1 MIHDAGTRTPR
12 STPSTA
18 NRYDPTNRYEPP
30 PTPLTQDRNGYWF
43 PMLLFGLLILA
54 APWVYQ
60 TSGPSDVDS
69 VWNPA
74 VGSSPQISGL
84 AFAPLQQFG
93 TCDAALGDPMS
104 VALYWFCVVMF
115 GPLVS
120 LLWYHRRARR
130 SGLAPQTGWH
140 LLYASTSL
148 ALYVVLFPVIE
159 FVMLHMPDSSAGTL
173 SRSSVLLFDLLT
185 VAGFV
190 AGLAIAAVAAV
201 PRRFG
206 RRLSSRRWT
215 VAGLGMLLA
224 IASAAT
230 MEFLTYLQPRNSYA
244 ALLIIAVGLLALSLV
259 ERGRVCVVVAA
270 LFTVTALVVNLVGAG
285 AAAGWFGVSD
295 ESWSSMGTAFANLV
309 LPAAILLI
317 GGLVGVAAMVVNR
330 RRPVRGTAVPGVTMM

>member
-1 MIHDAGTRTPR
+1 MIHDAGTRAR
-12 STPSTA
+12 PSTA
-18 NRYDPTNRYEPP
+18 NPYELPP
-30 PTPLTQDRNGYWF
+30 APLTQDRNGYWF

-54 APWVYQ
+54 APLVYQ

-115 GPLVS
+115 GPLIS
-120 LLWYHRRARR
+120 LVWYHLRARR
-130 SGLAPQTGWH
+130 SGSAPQTGWH
-140 LLYASTSL
+140 MLYASTSL

-159 FVMLHMPDSSAGTL
+159 FVMLRMPENSSSTL
-173 SRSSVLLFDLLT
+173 SRGSVLLLDLLT

-215 VAGLGMLLA
+215 VSGLGMLLA

-259 ERGRVCVVVAA
+259 ERGRVCVVIAV
-270 LFTVTALVVNLVGAG
+270 LFTVAALVVNLVGAG
-285 AAAGWFGVSD
+285 SVADWFGVSD
-295 ESWSSMGTAFANLV
+295 EKWSSMTTAFANLV
-309 LPAAILLI
+309 VPAAILLVGALI
-317 GGLVGVAAMVVNR
+317 GVAGMVITR
-330 RRPVRGTAVPGVTMM
+330 CRPVRV

>member
-1 MIHDAGTRTPR
+1 MIHDAGTRAR
-12 STPSTA
+12 LST
-18 NRYDPTNRYEPP
+18 TNPYELPP
-30 PTPLTQDRNGYWF
+30 APLTQDRNGYWF
-43 PMLLFGLLILA
+43 PMLLFGLLILL

-60 TSGPSDVDS
+60 TSGLSDVDS

-74 VGSSPQISGL
+74 VGSSPQLSGL

-104 VALYWFCVVMF
+104 VALFWFCVVMF

-130 SGLAPQTGWH
+130 SGFAPQTGWH

-159 FVMLHMPDSSAGTL
+159 FVMLHRPENGGTP
-173 SRSSVLLFDLLT
+173 SPGSVLLFDLLT

-206 RRLSSRRWT
+206 KRLSSRRWT
-215 VAGLGMLLA
+215 VSGLGMLLA
-224 IASAAT
+224 IASAAA

-259 ERGRVCVVVAA
+259 ERGRVCVVVAV
-270 LFTVTALVVNLVGAG
+270 LFTVAALAVNLVGAG
-285 AAAGWFGVSD
+285 SVVGWFGLSD
-295 ESWSSMGTAFANLV
+295 DNWSSMATAFANLV
-309 LPAAILLI
+309 LPATILLV
-317 GGLVGVAAMVVNR
+317 GALVGLGGMVLAR
-330 RRPVRGTAVPGVTMM
+330 YRPVRGAGLPGVTMT